1 MTPDDLMR
9 ICNEALHTVLIVV
22 GPIVLVSAGV
32 ALLIA
37 IFEAATSIQEQTI
50 GTAARLIAV
59 ILVLVAFGSSIGT
72 VVHRYVERQ
81 FEHILY
87 LTSPAPR

>member
-1 MTPDDLMR
+1 MTPDDLLR
-9 ICNEALHTVLIVV
+9 ICQEALQTVLIVV

-32 ALLIA
+32 AAVIA
-37 IFEAATSIQEQTI
+37 VFEAATSIQEQTI

-59 ILVLVAFGSSIGT
+59 LLLLAAFGSSIGN

-81 FEHILY
+81 FEHILM
-87 LTSPAPR
+87 LTSPGRR